1 MITLNEEA
9 TKASLTRSCRYL
21 RAEHGRTLSE
31 ASRRILTAAM
41 QCVGTDATVDLKQ
54 RNIAAR
60 LERNTHDS
68 DIHSAVHPG
77 A

>member
-9 TKASLTRSCRYL
+9 TRASLSRSCRYL

-31 ASRRILTAAM
+31 APRHILTAAM
-41 QCVGTDATVDLKQ
+41 KCVGTESTVNLKQ

-60 LERNTHDS
+60 LERNNHDS
-68 DIHSAVHPG
+68 GIHSPVRPG